1 MKKTK
6 LFISLLA
13 ATMLASCGAST
24 DGGGSTSKPTPTSE
38 SGQTTEVTPTSTE
51 QPGSS
56 ETEEEDDLI
65 HPVLHV
71 VIYERYVD
79 QEILGPNL
87 INAIKEY
94 AKPRGYGLKNVTFDY
109 VGGSKVADFQ
119 TNVIDAETKLGY
131 KFDIIL
137 GGKAFSGCTYLNE
150 NFTSYKIDGAALDF
164 PIGDSTDR
172 RLWIRNETE
181 NDDLI
186 PTIIN
191 FVRSLAGLPE
201 EEDGPEVPPEESS
214 DTTPVESSELPPEES
229 SELPPEESSEV
240 PPEESSE
247 LPPEESSEGEDL
259 TITVGWWDSSKSGF
273 TADITNNL
281 SSGIEAA
288 LDSSELYG
296 NATFSFRAYSQSKVG
311 DLGSAINTDGDVD
324 VFIGA
329 ASNLKST
336 GGVDYVTRT
345 GPLTIGEADD
355 RYIYLLRD
363 NAIANFVYD
372 FMVSE
377 GGQGLLVTPA
387 EPEESSELPPEESSE
402 EEFLCVTV
410 GWWNYS
416 TSGLTAEIADNL
428 GGGLAYMLSSSE
440 LYADA
445 NVRLRGYTEE
455 KVGALGSA
463 INTDGDVEIFIGA
476 GGNLKSTG
484 GVDYVTRTGPLT
496 INGAENRYIY
506 LLKDNAL
513 AQFVYDY
520 MISDDGQG
528 LLVPMSE

>member
-345 GPLTIGEADD
+345 GPLTI
-355 RYIYLLRD
+355 
-363 NAIANFVYD
+363 
-372 FMVSE
+372 
-377 GGQGLLVTPA
+377 
-387 EPEESSELPPEESSE
+387 
-402 EEFLCVTV
+402 
-410 GWWNYS
+410 
-416 TSGLTAEIADNL
+416 
-428 GGGLAYMLSSSE
+428 
-440 LYADA
+440 
-445 NVRLRGYTEE
+445 
-455 KVGALGSA
+455 
-463 INTDGDVEIFIGA
+463 
-476 GGNLKSTG
+476 
-484 GVDYVTRTGPLT
+484 
-496 INGAENRYIY
+496 NGAENRYIY

>member
-24 DGGGSTSKPTPTSE
+24 DGGGSTSKSTPTSE
-38 SGQTTEVTPTSTE
+38 SSQTTEVTPTSTE

-87 INAIKEY
+87 IKAIKEY

-164 PIGDSTDR
+164 PIGDNTDR

-214 DTTPVESSELPPEES
+214 DSTPVESSELPPEES

-247 LPPEESSEGEDL
+247 EEDL
-259 TITVGWWDSSKSGF
+259 TITVGWWDYSKSGF
-273 TADITNNL
+273 TADIANNL
-281 SSGIEAA
+281 SAGIEAA
-288 LDSSELYG
+288 LDSSDLYSD
-296 NATFSFRAYSQSKVG
+296 ATFKFRSYAQTKVG
-311 DLGSAINTDGDVD
+311 ELGTAINTAGDVD
-324 VFIGA
+324 VFVGA
-329 ASNLKST
+329 GSNLKST
-336 GGVDYVTRT
+336 GGVDFVTRT
-345 GPLTIGEADD
+345 GPVTIGEADD

-377 GGQGLLVTPA
+377 GGQGLLVTPT
-387 EPEESSELPPEESSE
+387 EPEESSFELPPEESSE
-402 EEFLCVTV
+402 EESLSVTV

-428 GGGLAYMLSSSE
+428 GFGIADKLRSSE

-445 NVRLRGYTEE
+445 DVILRPYTEE

-476 GGNLKSTG
+476 GTNLKSTG
-484 GVDYVTRTGPLT
+484 GVDFVTRTGPLT

-513 AQFVYDY
+513 AQFVYDF
-520 MISDDGQG
+520 MISDAGQG
-528 LLVPMSE
+528 LLVPMPE